1 MVAEA
6 EPSIEDRVR
15 VLEHNVTQLAL
26 GLSHAREW
34 LIMLGSSTTAA
45 IEQLR
50 ELEQQSLE
58 AIEEVRRHLGGQ

>member
-6 EPSIEDRVR
+6 EPSLEDRVR

-34 LIMLGSSTTAA
+34 LILLGSSTTAA
-45 IEQLR
+45 LEQLR
-50 ELEQQSLE
+50 ELDEKALE
-58 AIEEVRRHLGGQ
+58 SIEEVKRHLGGE